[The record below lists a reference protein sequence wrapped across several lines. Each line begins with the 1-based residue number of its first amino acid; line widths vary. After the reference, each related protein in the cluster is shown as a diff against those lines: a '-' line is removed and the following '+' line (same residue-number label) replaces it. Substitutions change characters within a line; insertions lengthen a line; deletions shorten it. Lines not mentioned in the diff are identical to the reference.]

1 MAVEYKKVGY
11 NSDISVA
18 DSKAVSAQAYASS
31 ADTSA
36 VTRLSTVDS
45 TLQSQITE
53 AGSDSVARSMAT
65 SAAAQAS
72 GALSAATLANGDA
85 DTADSKAV
93 SAAAQ
98 ALAADSTVA
107 SSASTADSKAVSAVG
122 YLEAHHTRHISGG
135 ADAIALNEFL
145 PPTGTVDIDGK
156 QLQEAVTYTVANVAA
171 LSSVTHV
178 VGMPIWVTAEG
189 AVYYCTSAA

>member
-1 MAVEYKKVGY
+1 MAVEYKKIGF
-11 NSDISVA
+11 NADISTA

-31 ADTSA
+31 ADTS
-36 VTRLSTVDS
+36 VLVQMSTADS
-45 TLQSQITE
+45 VLQSGVDDGAT
-53 AGSDSVARSMAT
+53 DSVAQSMAT

-72 GALSAATLANGDA
+72 VALSAATLANGDA

-171 LSSVTHV
+171 LSSITHV
-178 VGMPIWVTAEG
+178 VGMPVWVTADL